1 MQGAYGLMSF
11 DILGVEI
18 DITSFL
24 ESYPWVLII
33 IPILLAVGVSFGWK
47 KLVGLYQMQGKP
59 LRPLG
64 TILKEVS
71 SLMFKEDIYCV
82 VTKKGENVES
92 LLWFTWIFFWTWL
105 ASLTGVLAIISALNS
120 FSLLPIQL
128 SSAVLGWAWL
138 PVILLWFYG
147 VGHLRKVFAH
157 RFGILEKM
165 FNVAASEMKY
175 EGGANAKIYIY
186 QYIIIS
192 GWKQVYYPEDTQVM
206 YSVNRFKATE
216 QGRQAAFQ
224 AAFDSSV
231 TDKNSWSYEWDTAN
245 NRVICSPIPFLHSN
259 VAYPFPDR
267 HPWNEF
273 PLGSTFGDE
282 EVVWD
287 VATFPHMLV
296 AGTTGSGK
304 SVTQRTILLHA
315 LQSPDW
321 RVLLIDPK
329 KVELSQYPG
338 HPNVLKLATEN
349 DEAHA
354 LIQQLEQ
361 EMMNRYARMKEAGV
375 NHFKSL
381 PTVPPAILL
390 MVDEVFALLELTAG
404 ASRTDPVIKEQNEMK
419 ASMTL
424 LVGKIARLGR
434 AAGIHMVLATQ
445 RPDAKVLPGEVKA
458 NLDARIAQGR
468 MDKTPSDMTL
478 NSQAA
483 TKLPPI
489 KGRAIYRAGND
500 LIEFQAY
507 FLAPENLPEFL
518 ELSAMIV
525 RGEGDFLF
533 EEEEDAAEL
542 EASKPKKEFNM
553 PKLNLNFGEKINSW
567 VEKKQA
573 VMEENEAKAGRSAIA
588 NKQPTLSEKE
598 MYKDDPSAL
607 NKSYISPEERAKIE
621 REALLEIGIDTSE
634 EFADETFTNI
644 KPASEIKSAET
655 LFPAPA
661 PIAEKFDFEYGEDEY
676 SEDYDDLLSD
686 EPLTNGSGQNLQA
699 IDSVYEEYEDDL
711 EFDDEEDDI
720 VSFEAEERAEKAT
733 RLEKEDSPDY
743 ETIDDFEDEIVER
756 DSQEVFSE
764 SDILTVAD
772 VLRIA
777 SERGVPIPASELLAA
792 LKAEAAAHTN
802 ARKAPAQ
809 NKPSS
814 VLAPESKVQESAVAS
829 TQRRQN
835 FEEVKAQ
842 NRPIMPALKPPTNKI
857 PSPPKLTKESQEILE
872 AADFGEHLLDPDEV
886 QGENLPPWMIG
897 VDIDEVEPSAFNP
910 NAGVSIPGIERKPE
924 EFLRPA
930 ETEEEPKVPKRPK
943 LF

>member
-1 MQGAYGLMSF
+1 MSF

-18 DITSFL
+18 DIASFF
-24 ESYPWVLII
+24 ESYPWVLIL
-33 IPILLAVGVSFGWK
+33 IPILLGVGVSFGWK

-64 TILKEVS
+64 TILKEVT

-82 VTKKGENVES
+82 ITKKGENVES
-92 LLWFTWIFFWTWL
+92 LLWFTWIFFWSWL
-105 ASLTGVLAIISALNS
+105 ASLTGVLAIISLMNS

-128 SSAVLGWAWL
+128 APAILGWAWL
-138 PVILLWFYG
+138 IVILLWFYG
-147 VGHLRKVFAH
+147 IGHLRKVFAH

-186 QYIIIS
+186 QYVIIS
-192 GWKQVYYPEDTQVM
+192 GWKQVYYPEDTQIM

-533 EEEEDAAEL
+533 EEEEDPNEVAA
-542 EASKPKKEFNM
+542 SSNKKEFTM
-553 PKLNLNFGEKINSW
+553 PKINLNFGSKFNSW
-567 VEKKQA
+567 LQKKQA
-573 VMEENEAKAGRSAIA
+573 AMEENEAKAGRSVIA

-598 MYKDDPSAL
+598 MYKDDPSSS

-621 REALLEIGIDTSE
+621 REALMEMGLDDSND
-634 EFADETFTNI
+634 FVDETFTNI
-644 KPASEIKSAET
+644 KPASEIKNAET
-655 LFPAPA
+655 LFPAPS
-661 PIAEKFDFEYGEDEY
+661 PVTEKFDFEYGEDEY
-676 SEDYDDLLSD
+676 ADDYDEDYGDLLSD
-686 EPLTNGSGQNLQA
+686 DPLQGTAGQDLQA

-711 EFDDEEDDI
+711 EFDDEEEDI

-733 RLEKEDSPDY
+733 RLEKEEASDY
-743 ETIDDFEDEIVER
+743 STIDDFEDDVVER
-756 DSQEVFSE
+756 NQEESFSE

-802 ARKAPAQ
+802 ARKPSPQQSKPAAVQTKIENAEAAPQ
-809 NKPSS
+809 
-814 VLAPESKVQESAVAS
+814 
-829 TQRRQN
+829 QRKQQ
-835 FEEVKAQ
+835 FEEVKTR

-872 AADFGEHLLDPDEV
+872 AADFGEHLLDPEDV
-886 QGENLPPWMIG
+886 SGENLPPWMIG
-897 VDIDEVEPSAFNP
+897 SDLDEVEPAAFNP

-930 ETEEEPKVPKRPK
+930 KDEEEPKIPKRPK